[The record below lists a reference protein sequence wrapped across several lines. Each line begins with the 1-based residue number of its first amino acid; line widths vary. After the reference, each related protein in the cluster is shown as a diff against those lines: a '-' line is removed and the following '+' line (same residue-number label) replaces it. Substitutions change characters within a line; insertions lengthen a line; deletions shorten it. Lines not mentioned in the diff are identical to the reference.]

1 MLAGLTAGA
10 IAAIIA
16 ALVSLPLHSPVDS
29 AFNSATVAVACLVL
43 GLIAGL
49 LWNRWGER
57 PLLINGVLGALFVV
71 VLIVAFVGNSLLD
84 RFLSFVLPL
93 AAIAFV
99 VCALLTPLLSSYFRR
114 PNLGWKSWTPA
125 TVAVIAA
132 LVVGF
137 ALITQGDAES
147 GELALPPPPSATATP
162 APAPTAAAPIMVPA
176 STATR
181 TPVPMTVEASPATAA
196 PTVAALP
203 GATSTPAMRAEP
215 TPTSAA
221 TEPENGEEAQSFIIG
236 EGSKIT
242 FTVEEELGRAPV
254 RFDAVISSTGLSG
267 TANLDGQPSV
277 VTLDLHSLTSDQNFR
292 DQYIRS
298 KLFPDTPEAV
308 VTVDQ
313 LPDLP
318 QSFFDGEESTG
329 QLDGSLQIGETV
341 TSLVFDVTA
350 RKDGNTINI
359 LGVSS
364 LLGSNWGWRSRQP
377 APSYIWPTR
386 LRCRCCW
393 WVARHDLAGLAF
405 SRQVAEL
412 HSDSLLLLR
421 RLADCVDQ
429 AVKVHGGVEV
439 GLAFALAPNSLAEHI
454 VELAHV
460 VGGALRHSFQYEVM
474 LS

>member
-43 GLIAGL
+43 GLIAGV
-49 LWNRWGER
+49 LWTRMGER
-57 PLLINGVLGALFVV
+57 PVMVFGALGALFVV
-71 VLIVAFVGNSLLD
+71 VVIVAFVGNSLLD

-99 VCALLTPLLSSYFRR
+99 ICALLTPLLSSYFSK
-114 PNLGWKSWTPA
+114 PDLGWKSWGPA
-125 TVAVIAA
+125 AVAVVAA

-147 GELALPPPPSATATP
+147 GELALPPPPTAAPAAAVPPTMAPASTTAPTTVVSTTMAPTRTTASAATTTVASTRP
-162 APAPTAAAPIMVPA
+162 VATQQSVAPTNTLAPAPTDEPDP
-176 STATR
+176 
-181 TPVPMTVEASPATAA
+181 TAA
-196 PTVAALP
+196 SA
-203 GATSTPAMRAEP
+203 GSGEAE
-215 TPTSAA
+215 
-221 TEPENGEEAQSFIIG
+221 QSFIIG

-277 VTLDLHSLTSDQNFR
+277 VTLDLHSLSSDQQYR
-292 DQYIRS
+292 DRYIQSRM
-298 KLFPDTPEAV
+298 FPDTPEAI
-308 VTVDQ
+308 VTVGE

-318 QSFFDGEESTG
+318 QSFFDGQETTG

-341 TSLVFDVTA
+341 TPLVFDVTA

-359 LGVSS
+359 LGLTTFSWEQ
-364 LLGSNWGWRSRQP
+364 L
-377 APSYIWPTR
+377 
-386 LRCRCCW
+386 
-393 WVARHDLAGLAF
+393 GLAKPTAR
-405 SRQVAEL
+405 SVVY
-412 HSDSLLLLR
+412 
-421 RLADCVDQ
+421 LAD
-429 AVKVHGGVEV
+429 EV
-439 GLAFALAPNSLAEHI
+439 RVQVLLIATAP
-454 VELAHV
+454 
-460 VGGALRHSFQYEVM
+460 
-474 LS
+474 

>member
-43 GLIAGL
+43 GLITGL
-49 LWNRWGER
+49 LWARMGDR
-57 PLLINGVLGALFVV
+57 PLMAYGLLAALFIV

-99 VCALLTPLLSSYFRR
+99 ICALLTPLLSSYFSR
-114 PNLGWKSWTPA
+114 PNLGWKSWGP
-125 TVAVIAA
+125 TVVSVVVA

-147 GELALPPPPSATATP
+147 GELALPPPPTAAPATAVPPTVAPTGAAVPATVLPTTMAPTSATASAATP
-162 APAPTAAAPIMVPA
+162 TTASTRPAATQQSAAPTNTLAPAPTDEPA
-176 STATR
+176 
-181 TPVPMTVEASPATAA
+181 
-196 PTVAALP
+196 
-203 GATSTPAMRAEP
+203 
-215 TPTSAA
+215 PTSASA
-221 TEPENGEEAQSFIIG
+221 GSGESGQSFIIG

-277 VTLDLHSLTSDQNFR
+277 VTLDLHSLSSDQQYR
-292 DQYIRS
+292 DRYIQSRM
-298 KLFPDTPEAV
+298 FPDTPEAI
-308 VTVDQ
+308 VTVDE

-318 QSFFDGEESTG
+318 QSFFDGQETTG

-341 TSLVFDVTA
+341 TPLVFDVTA

-359 LGVSS
+359 LG
-364 LLGSNWGWRSRQP
+364 LTTFTWEQL
-377 APSYIWPTR
+377 
-386 LRCRCCW
+386 
-393 WVARHDLAGLAF
+393 GLAKPTAR
-405 SRQVAEL
+405 SVVY
-412 HSDSLLLLR
+412 
-421 RLADCVDQ
+421 LAD
-429 AVKVHGGVEV
+429 EV
-439 GLAFALAPNSLAEHI
+439 RVQVLLIAMA
-454 VELAHV
+454 
-460 VGGALRHSFQYEVM
+460 R
-474 LS
+474 